1 VDEAGKLVG
10 ILTDGDIRRIL
21 ESKVDI
27 NTTSVYEVCTKNPK
41 TISKSDILAKALSL
55 MENHKITV
63 LIIEENE
70 KPIGIIHLHDI
81 LRSGI
86 N

>member
-1 VDEAGKLVG
+1 
-10 ILTDGDIRRIL
+10 
-21 ESKVDI
+21 
-27 NTTSVYEVCTKNPK
+27 
-41 TISKSDILAKALSL
+41 L